1 MGKISII
8 ATLALTLATLTQA
21 SILNDAFTP
30 LAAAPSSLDE
40 QHIKYYMACAR
51 GGLNG
56 FY

>member
-21 SILNDAFTP
+21 SILNDAFSP